1 MTRTKRTCTVCGK
14 PALYRCKYC
23 GDTLCK
29 AHLQPEMH
37 WCVGLEAYKKE
48 LEARGTSSIPLE
60 REAEHNGWKPD
71 IDVSTKNLLS
81 IFSGNYSFLLL
92 FLIAIS
98 FALQLLIP
106 GGLLTTGIPNSYERL
121 LLLNPLQVT
130 ERPWTL
136 VTPTFLHGSFEH
148 FFFNMLF
155 FVFFG
160 PVLER
165 KIGSS
170 KFLLIFFLSGIVA
183 GVGWSLTSVN
193 PTVGASGA
201 LMGIFATLAVL
212 MPRMK
217 VYLFFLIPL
226 EMWVTLILFAMI
238 DFLMMGSGDMIAH
251 TAHLSGLL
259 FGLLAGVS
267 LKRADSRV

>member
-1 MTRTKRTCTVCGK
+1 MTRTQRKCTVCGK

-29 AHLQPEMH
+29 EHFPPEMH
-37 WCVGLEAYKKE
+37 WCVGVEDHKKD
-48 LEARGTSSIPLE
+48 LEARGTSSIPFELRPE
-60 REAEHNGWKPD
+60 RRGGEQDK
-71 IDVSTKNLLS
+71 STYTKNLFG

-92 FLIAIS
+92 FLISIS
-98 FALQLLIP
+98 FVLQLLI
-106 GGLLTTGIPNSYERL
+106 TGYTQRLILIPAL
-121 LLLNPLQVT
+121 VM

-136 VTPTFLHGSFEH
+136 ITHIFLHGRFEH

-155 FVFFG
+155 FLFFG

-170 KFLLIFFLSGIVA
+170 KFLLIFFLAGIVA

-193 PTVGASGA
+193 PAVGASGA
-201 LMGIFATLAVL
+201 LMGVFATLAVL

-217 VYLFFLIPL
+217 IYLFFLIPL
-226 EMWVTLILFAMI
+226 EMWIAVILFALI
-238 DFLMMGSGDMIAH
+238 DFLMIGSGDMIAH
-251 TAHLSGLL
+251 TAHLSGLF
-259 FGLLAGVS
+259 FGLLVGAS
-267 LKRADSRV
+267 LKRTDAGV

>member
-14 PALYRCKYC
+14 PPLYRCKYC
-23 GDTLCK
+23 GDTLCRE
-29 AHLQPEMH
+29 HLPPEMH
-37 WCVGLEAYKKE
+37 WCVGLEAYKNE
-48 LEARGTSSIPLE
+48 LEARGTSSIPFEHEPE
-60 REAEHNGWKPD
+60 REGWGD
-71 IDVSTKNLLS
+71 NKNVYTNS
-81 IFSGNYSFLLL
+81 IMGIFSGNYSFLLL

-98 FALQLLIP
+98 FVIQLLIP
-106 GGLLTTGIPNSYERL
+106 GYTGLLKLTPAL
-121 LLLNPLQVT
+121 VM

-136 VTPTFLHGSFEH
+136 ITHIFLHGSFEH

-170 KFLLIFFLSGIVA
+170 KFLIIFFISGIVA
-183 GVGWSLTSVN
+183 GVGWSLIPDNLFV
-193 PTVGASGA
+193 PVVGASGA

-217 VYLFFLIPL
+217 IYLFFIIPL
-226 EMWVTLILFAMI
+226 EMWITVILFAVI

-251 TAHLSGLL
+251 AAHLSGLF

-267 LKRADSRV
+267 LKRTTAVT